1 LSGPLERV
9 KRLIARSA
17 EPLRA
22 INEEELR
29 YQKCMQE
36 WNDHY
41 LEDDWC
47 DSSAAEQCKSFIEWF
62 EESRQ

>member
-1 LSGPLERV
+1 MSGPLERV
-9 KRLIARSA
+9 KRLISRSA
-17 EPLRA
+17 DPLRA

-36 WNDHY
+36 WNSHY
-41 LEDDWC
+41 FEDDWC
-47 DSSAAEQCKSFIEWF
+47 DSDAAIECKQYIDWF